1 MRRLAV
7 TAIVVVLLG
16 ILPLV
21 TSDYVLQVA
30 AYVLIESIAVI
41 GLGFLTGFAGRISL
55 AQGALVGVGA
65 YTAALLSAGAALTP
79 LAGLPAAIV
88 VTALIATALGTP
100 AIRLSGLYFVMA
112 TIGLQQII
120 WILMM
125 NWVGL
130 TGGPQGV
137 RNIPAFSIAGIA
149 FATPARFYVV
159 TLAGAVIAYLLARR
173 VVASRF
179 GLFLRAVSNDELAAG
194 TAGIAVVRT
203 KAIALLLSG
212 AWAGAAGFLHAYYLR
227 YVHPSMFT
235 LDFSVVLLTMAMFG
249 GYQSLEGMLVA
260 SAILGSASEYLRP
273 FGEYRLVAYGAL
285 LTLSMMFFPGGIM
298 TVLPNRWRP
307 AATRAAE

>member
-1 MRRLAV
+1 MPREAAFVVL
-7 TAIVVVLLG
+7 VVVLAA
-16 ILPLV
+16 LPV
-21 TSDYVLQVA
+21 FGSDYLLEIA
-30 AYVLIESIAVI
+30 TFVLIESIAVI

-65 YTAALLSAGAALTP
+65 YTAALLATDLGLTP
-79 LAGLPAAIV
+79 IAGLPAAV
-88 VTALIATALGTP
+88 VVSAATAALLGTP

-125 NWVGL
+125 NWVDL

-137 RNIPAFSIAGIA
+137 RGIPAFAVAGVT
-149 FATPARFYVV
+149 FASPGRFYLVA
-159 TLAGAVIAYLLARR
+159 LAGAIVSYLLARR

-179 GLFLRAVSNDELAAG
+179 GLFLRAVSNDELASG
-194 TAGIAVVRT
+194 TAGVAVVRT

-227 YVHPSMFT
+227 YIHPSMFT

-260 SAILGSASEYLRP
+260 SAVLGSASEYLRP

-298 TVLPNRWRP
+298 TIVPNRWRL
-307 AATRAAE
+307 AITRAGR